1 MLLSL
6 RLKNFVIV
14 DALELD
20 FAAGLTVL
28 TGETGAGKSIVL
40 DALGLLL
47 GDRAD
52 TGIVRHGCDRAELAA
67 EFELGDVPAAS
78 AWLIE
83 SALADD
89 DANRL
94 VLRRTIDIHG
104 KNRAFINGSPATLA
118 QLKGVGELL
127 VDIHGQHAH
136 QRLLRAEVQR
146 QVLDGYADAEAQAVA
161 MTVAWR
167 GWRRLADELDAAH
180 RNAATFEAE
189 RERLQWQIDEVSTL
203 SLSDDEWSTL
213 QAEHKRLHHAASLID
228 GVQAALMALADGDDN
243 CQAWLGSAQHHIT
256 ELAAYDGALG
266 EAQEL
271 LASTDAQLAEAVN
284 TLRRYA
290 DALEL
295 DPQRLADVEARMDAI
310 WRLARKYR
318 SEPEKLPALLA
329 EWHARLDTLGGRDG
343 LARLEADVLAAE
355 TRATKLAAE
364 LSSKRAKAA
373 PKLAEAVTREMRP
386 LALADSRFEIALTKL
401 DTLSAH
407 GAESIEFLVGH
418 GDAPAK
424 PMAKIVSG
432 GELSRISLALQVIAA
447 TQGGISTFVFDEV
460 DVGIGGRVAEIVGR
474 LLADLGANRQV
485 LCITHLPQVA
495 ACGHQHLQVS
505 KANTAAGIVSAVKPL
520 SSDERIEEIA
530 RMLGGVEI
538 TETTRRHAAELLD
551 LVQSA

>member
-14 DALELD
+14 DELALD

-47 GDRAD
+47 GDRAES
-52 TGIVRHGCDRAELAA
+52 GIIRHGCERAELAA

-78 AWLIE
+78 AWLVE
-83 SALADD
+83 SDLVDADP
-89 DANRL
+89 ARL

-118 QLKGVGELL
+118 QIKAVGELL

-146 QVLDGYADAEAQAVA
+146 QVLDAYAGAEALAVELA
-161 MTVAWR
+161 DAWR

-189 RERLQWQIDEVSTL
+189 RERLQWQIDEVAAL
-203 SLSDDEWSTL
+203 SLGDDEWAAL
-213 QAEHKRLHHAASLID
+213 QSEHKRLHHAASLID
-228 GVQAALMALADGDDN
+228 GVQAALLALADGDEN
-243 CQAWLGSAQHHIT
+243 CQGWLGGAQHRVD
-256 ELAAYDGALG
+256 ELAGYDDGLT
-266 EAQEL
+266 EAREL
-271 LASTDAQLAEAVN
+271 LASTDAQLTEAVN

-290 DALEL
+290 DGLEL
-295 DPQRLADVEARMDAI
+295 DPQRLSDVESRMDAI
-310 WRLARKYR
+310 WRTARKYR
-318 SEPEKLPALLA
+318 CEPEQLAGLLA
-329 EWHARLDTLGGRDG
+329 EWQDRLDTLGGRDG
-343 LARLEADVLAAE
+343 LARLEADVARAEKSAHALAA
-355 TRATKLAAE
+355 KLSARR
-364 LSSKRAKAA
+364 KGAA

-386 LALADSRFEIALTKL
+386 LALADSRFEIALTPLDKL
-401 DTLSAH
+401 TAH

-418 GDAPAK
+418 GGAPARA
-424 PMAKIVSG
+424 MAKIVSG

-505 KANTAAGIVSAVKPL
+505 KASTPAGIVSAVRPL

-538 TETTRRHAAELLD
+538 TETTRRHAAELLG